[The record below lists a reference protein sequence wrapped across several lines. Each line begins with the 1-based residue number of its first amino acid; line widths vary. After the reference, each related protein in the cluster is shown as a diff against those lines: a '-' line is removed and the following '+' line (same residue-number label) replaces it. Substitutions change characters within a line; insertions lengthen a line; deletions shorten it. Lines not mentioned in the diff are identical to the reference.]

1 MDFRDGEIF
10 LGFGR
15 VAGFVLVGVTELALT
30 GGGGSLF
37 ILLRS
42 TTASVVSTD
51 GSMSKIFLPLGDLPK
66 IE

>member
-42 TTASVVSTD
+42 SASVVSTDD

-66 IE
+66 I